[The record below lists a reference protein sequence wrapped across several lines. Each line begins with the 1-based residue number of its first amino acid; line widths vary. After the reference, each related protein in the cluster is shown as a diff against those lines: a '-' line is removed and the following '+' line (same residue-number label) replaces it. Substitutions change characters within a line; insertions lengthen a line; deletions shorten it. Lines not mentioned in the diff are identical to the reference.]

1 MREVRHDPLEEGHT
15 RAVHDPEEGLDADGF
30 VVTGARADRIPAAY
44 RPLVAACVDRLMGD
58 STLGVS
64 SLYLYGSVATGR
76 AVPGRSDL
84 DLIVVREGAS
94 TPRVADVVRP
104 LADNGLVRE
113 IGVST
118 MSWEVVV
125 ADDERGRIERC
136 FLTAYAVH
144 LAGQAVPPTR
154 CRGDRALVRGFAGDL
169 LVRLPRLAAGRLDG
183 ADPTG
188 LARRLLMTTAMHLTV
203 ERGEWSTDRARAVEL
218 LRLAS
223 SGSAPSV
230 VSAATA
236 LFDCADS
243 RGSRFGAMPSTAD
256 LVELAGWLAESWREA
271 EGATG

>member
-1 MREVRHDPLEEGHT
+1 M
-15 RAVHDPEEGLDADGF
+15 HDPEEGLDADGL

-44 RPLVAACVDRLMGD
+44 RPLVEACVDRLMGD
-58 STLGVS
+58 PSLRVS

-84 DLIVVREGAS
+84 DLIVVHEGAP
-94 TPRVADVVRP
+94 TPSLTDVVRP
-104 LADNGLVRE
+104 LADDRLVRE

-118 MSWEVVV
+118 MSREVVV

-144 LAGQAVPPTR
+144 LAGEAVPPTR

-169 LVRLPRLAAGRLDG
+169 LERLPRLAAGRLDG
-183 ADPTG
+183 ADPTVV
-188 LARRLLMTTAMHLTV
+188 ARRLLMTTAMHLTV

-218 LRLAS
+218 LRLES
-223 SGSAPSV
+223 TESAPSV
-230 VSAATA
+230 VKAAAT
-236 LFDCADS
+236 LFDCVDS
-243 RGSRFGAMPSTAD
+243 RGRRFGATPSQTA

-271 EGATG
+271 EGATGSSPLCAYGG

>member
-1 MREVRHDPLEEGHT
+1 
-15 RAVHDPEEGLDADGF
+15 
-30 VVTGARADRIPAAY
+30 
-44 RPLVAACVDRLMGD
+44 MGD
-58 STLGVS
+58 PTLGVS

-84 DLIVVREGAS
+84 DLIVVGEGAS

-104 LADNGLVRE
+104 LADDGLVRE

-118 MSWEVVV
+118 MPREVVV

-144 LAGQAVPPTR
+144 LAGEEMPPTR
-154 CRGDRALVRGFAGDL
+154 CPGDRVLARGFAGDL
-169 LVRLPRLAAGRLDG
+169 LERLPRLAAGRLEG

-203 ERGEWSTDRARAVEL
+203 VRGEWSTDRARAVEL
-218 LRLAS
+218 LRHVS
-223 SGSAPSV
+223 TDPAPSV

-236 LFDCADS
+236 LFDCV
-243 RGSRFGAMPSTAD
+243 D
-256 LVELAGWLAESWREA
+256 LMDLAGWLAASWREA
-271 EGATG
+271 EGATS

>member
-1 MREVRHDPLEEGHT
+1 M
-15 RAVHDPEEGLDADGF
+15 HDPEEGLDADGF
-30 VVTGARADRIPAAY
+30 VVTGARADRIPTAY

-58 STLGVS
+58 PTLGVS
-64 SLYLYGSVATGR
+64 SLYLYGSVSTGR

-84 DLIVVREGAS
+84 DLIVVGEGAP

-104 LADNGLVRE
+104 LADDRLVRE

-144 LAGQAVPPTR
+144 LAGEEVPPTR
-154 CRGDRALVRGFAGDL
+154 CRGGRALVRGFAGEL
-169 LVRLPRLAAGRLDG
+169 LERLPRLAAGRLDG

-223 SGSAPSV
+223 TESTESVPSAPSA
-230 VSAATA
+230 VSAAAA
-236 LFDCADS
+236 LFDCVDS
-243 RGSRFGAMPSTAD
+243 RGSRFGARPSMAD
-256 LVELAGWLAESWREA
+256 IAELAGWLAESWREA
-271 EGATG
+271 EDATGSSPT